1 MAVGEAGDDAE
12 GIEHRHRRQIG
23 QAHHHHLPQLEGF
36 AQLRFARRAAV
47 DGFNRHGISLLVL
60 CCQPCNVIQRPRG
73 NCCSGG
79 GKTGWGQCRAAGDRP
94 VGTAA
99 QANVCAGDD

>member
-60 CCQPCNVIQRPRG
+60 CCQPCNVIQRGRG
-73 NCCSGG
+73 KLLLRRRENGLGSLSGG
-79 GKTGWGQCRAAGDRP
+79 RRP
-94 VGTAA
+94 AVGTAA